1 MKKFLAFTS
10 AALCAAMLFTSC
22 AGEKGVNSKAVEN
35 NPGLEVSE
43 AVSAT
48 FEKTLDSTPV
58 AFINKA
64 SDAESV
70 HVQAS
75 AEAEGQKVVF
85 DFFVSGANNPRAAMQ
100 FDAMEIK
107 GAAYLDTNGIA
118 VECDKLFGNKAYGIG
133 FKNLSKKLEN
143 SILPEL
149 MGIAAD
155 EILGEMGDVIEIVE
169 NLGKYIK
176 DSVEYMAQTENDI
189 YEIISD
195 EGNYSAKEEMFS
207 VNDGEVMAVVL
218 DYSITPELVCDVVEE
233 YVTIMLDSPVVSDY
247 LRTFGA
253 YGEFGVNMFNSGMLD
268 DYIDEALEEMKDSV
282 YEAFEDMDVD
292 ELPLT
297 VVMNKATG
305 AFIYAE
311 LENGEG
317 EKIFIDLGVNPER
330 SEEWIIGV
338 EDDGEDYEMVITKKF
353 SGNNGEFS
361 IEADGDELVK
371 FEVSGGRFELEIDGE
386 EVATGKCKYSKNSL
400 ELDIEDALDGANL
413 KLVIDTKAAPRAP
426 GFKDILTMS
435 MADFEKLGQTIQTN
449 AMRSMGGMGMMY

>member
-1 MKKFLAFTS
+1 MKKFFAFAL

-22 AGEKGVNSKAVEN
+22 AGEKGVNMKAVEN

-48 FEKTLDSTPV
+48 FEKTLESTPV

-64 SDAESV
+64 GDAESV

-75 AEAEGQKVVF
+75 AEMEGQKMAY
-85 DFFVSGANNPRAAMQ
+85 DLWISGGNSPRAAVQ
-100 FDAMEIK
+100 LNAMGIK
-107 GAAYLDTNGIA
+107 GTAYVDTSAI
-118 VECDKLFGNKAYGIG
+118 VIECDKLLGNKAYGIG

-143 SILPEL
+143 SILPGL
-149 MGIAAD
+149 MGVATD
-155 EILGEMGDVIEIVE
+155 ELLGEMGDVVEILE
-169 NLGKYIK
+169 NLGKYVK

-207 VNDGEVMAVVL
+207 VNDGKVMAVVL
-218 DYSITPELVCDVVEE
+218 DYSITPELVCDVMEE
-233 YVTIMLDSPVVSDY
+233 YVTIMLDSPVVSEY
-247 LRTFGA
+247 LSTFGA

-268 DYIDEALEEMKDSV
+268 DYIDEALDEMKDSI
-282 YEAFEDMDVD
+282 YEGFEDMGVD

-317 EKIFIDLGVNPER
+317 EKAFIDLGVNPEK
-330 SEEWIIGV
+330 SEEWILGI
-338 EDDGEDYEMVITKKF
+338 EDDGEDYEIVITKKF
-353 SGNNGEFS
+353 SGNNGEFVIEAGRYELLRFEIS
-361 IEADGDELVK
+361 DGRFVLEADGEEL
-371 FEVSGGRFELEIDGE
+371 
-386 EVATGKCKYSKNSL
+386 ATGKCRYSKNSL
-400 ELDIEDALDGANL
+400 ELEIEDALDGADL
-413 KLVIDTKAAPRAP
+413 KLVIDTKTAPKAP

-435 MADFEKLGQTIQTN
+435 MSEFEKLGQTIQTN